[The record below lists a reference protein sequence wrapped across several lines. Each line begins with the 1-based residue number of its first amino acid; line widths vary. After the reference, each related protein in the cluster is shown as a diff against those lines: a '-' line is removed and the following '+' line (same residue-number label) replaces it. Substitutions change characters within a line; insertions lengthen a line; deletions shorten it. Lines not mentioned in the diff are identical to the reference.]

1 LKELLK
7 RLLYYQF
14 LKNHNFVVIFEKLI
28 RRTTM
33 PIAGMPKTE
42 ASGKTEAHPSRMTTT
57 KFKAMKGRGE
67 KIVMLTAYDYSTARL
82 ADEAGIHALLVGDSL
97 GQVMLGY
104 DSTVPVTM
112 DDMIHH
118 TKAVSRGAHR
128 TLVIGDMPFMSY
140 HVSPEEALRNAAR
153 FLQEGGAQAVKLE
166 GAAVLSTI
174 ERMVAAGVPVMG
186 HLGLTPQSINV
197 FGGHKIQGKTHE
209 AAERILREALAL
221 EEAGVFAIVLETVP
235 APLAALIS
243 RRLSVPTIG
252 IGAGAGCD
260 GQVQVV
266 HDVLGWYPD
275 FTPKHARKYADLA
288 STLTQA
294 FQDYMDDVATGR
306 FPTEENSFP
315 MDETLLEGL
324 EG

>member
-1 LKELLK
+1 MSVAEL
-7 RLLYYQF
+7 
-14 LKNHNFVVIFEKLI
+14 
-28 RRTTM
+28 
-33 PIAGMPKTE
+33 PKSETGGKAE
-42 ASGKTEAHPSRMTTT
+42 ARQGRMTTT
-57 KFKAMKGRGE
+57 KLKAMKGRGE
-67 KIVMLTAYDYSTARL
+67 KIAMLTAYDYSTARL

-118 TKAVSRGAHR
+118 TKAVSRGAHQA
-128 TLVIGDMPFMSY
+128 LVIGDMPFMSY
-140 HVSPEEALRNAAR
+140 HISPEEALRNAAR
-153 FLQEGGAQAVKLE
+153 FLQEANAQAVKLE
-166 GAAVLSTI
+166 GAAVLPTV
-174 ERMVAAGVPVMG
+174 ERMVAAGIPVMG

-209 AAERILREALAL
+209 AAARILQDALAL

-243 RRLSVPTIG
+243 RRLTVPTIG

-288 STLTQA
+288 STLTHA
-294 FQDYMDDVATGR
+294 FQDYMQDVKTGR
-306 FPTEENSFP
+306 FPADEHSFS
-315 MDETLLEGL
+315 MDETLLDGL
-324 EG
+324 EV